1 MISRGPVAPGNLRRL
16 PEATVWAP
24 TGRAAVEPTGP
35 EGVRGYAR
43 TVSEIG
49 AVGGRVLQVLDAAAV
64 RRWASRALDAVG
76 REREHIDALNVFPVP
91 DGDTGTNLFLTI
103 EAARQAVDDLDADR
117 DDFGATMR
125 ALAHGAFLGARGNSG
140 VIVSQILRGMSDA
153 VAAEPGLPGVDG
165 RLLGIALVRASRAAY
180 AAVGSPVEGTILTV
194 VRDVAEAVAAVR
206 TGDLVTV
213 TRAALDGATASLL
226 RTPDQLAVLREHGVV
241 DAGGAGLVVMLGAL
255 LEVVTGVTPT
265 DAARV
270 RLPLPQR
277 PVRAIDSAPPDPTRG
292 PGFEVMYLLEAD
304 ESSLVG
310 LRLALEPLGDSLL
323 VVGGDGLWNVHI
335 HVDDVGAALEAG
347 LAVGRPYRIRVEPL
361 TIRAGRIEPTNRS
374 DDPAAGVPSFVAPD
388 GCAVAPGRGVVAIVE
403 GVGLAELVAQAG
415 AVPVTTAPGTPLL
428 TRTVLAA
435 IHACAAPEVLVIP
448 ADRTVRAA
456 AEAAAA
462 EAREVGIRVAV
473 IPVRAVVQGL
483 AALAVH
489 DADRR
494 FDDDVVAMTAAAGAT
509 RVAEVLVAVERAMT
523 MVGVCEPGDVL
534 GLVDG
539 DVVLVASDPAKVASD
554 LLDRLLGGGG
564 ELVTMVHG
572 AGPVGRSAAA
582 VRNQLHADRPD
593 VECVAYDAGAA
604 RDLLLL
610 GVE

>member
-1 MISRGPVAPGNLRRL
+1 MLD
-16 PEATVWAP
+16 
-24 TGRAAVEPTGP
+24 
-35 EGVRGYAR
+35 
-43 TVSEIG
+43 
-49 AVGGRVLQVLDAAAV
+49 VLDAAAL
-64 RRWASRALDAVG
+64 RRWTARALDALG

-91 DGDTGTNLFLTI
+91 DGDTGTNLYLTI
-103 EAARQAVDDLDADR
+103 EAAGQALDDLEVGR

-125 ALAHGAFLGARGNSG
+125 ALAQGAFLGARGNSG

-165 RLLGIALVRASRAAY
+165 RLLAIALVRASRAAY
-180 AAVGSPVEGTILTV
+180 AAVGKPVEGTVLTV
-194 VRDVAEAVAAVR
+194 VRDVADAVAAV
-206 TGDLVTV
+206 GPADLATV
-213 TRAALDGATASLL
+213 TRAALVGANASLL

-255 LEVVTGVTPT
+255 HEVVTGVVPT
-265 DAARV
+265 DASRV
-270 RLPLPQR
+270 RLPVPQR
-277 PVRAIDSAPPDPTRG
+277 PVHAVEAVPADPARG

-304 ESSLVG
+304 ESRLVQ
-310 LRLALEPLGDSLL
+310 LRAALGPLGESLL
-323 VVGGDGLWNVHI
+323 VVGGEGLWNVHI
-335 HVDDVGAALEAG
+335 HVDDVGAAVEAG
-347 LAVGRPYRIRVEPL
+347 VVAGRPYRIRVEPL
-361 TIRAGRIEPTNRS
+361 DVRVAR
-374 DDPAAGVPSFVAPD
+374 PAAGRLTDGQPAGD
-388 GCAVAPGRGVVAIVE
+388 GDAKAGCAVVPRRGVVAIVE
-403 GVGLAELVAQAG
+403 GAGLADLVAQAG
-415 AVPVTTAPGTPLL
+415 AVPVVSAAGAGPS

-435 IHACAAPEVLVIP
+435 IRACGSAEVLVIP
-448 ADRTVRAA
+448 ADRTVRSV

-462 EAREVGIRVAV
+462 EAREGGLRVAV

-494 FDDDVVAMTAAAGAT
+494 FDDDVVAMTSAAGAT
-509 RVAEVLVAVERAMT
+509 RVAEVVVATDRAMT
-523 MVGVCEPGDVL
+523 MAGVCEPGDVL

-539 DVVLVASDPAKVASD
+539 DVVLVAADPVVVAGT

-564 ELVTMVHG
+564 ELVTLIHG
-572 AGPVGRSAAA
+572 VGPVGQAAAA
-582 VRNQLHADRPD
+582 VRERLHAARPD

>member
-1 MISRGPVAPGNLRRL
+1 M
-16 PEATVWAP
+16 
-24 TGRAAVEPTGP
+24 
-35 EGVRGYAR
+35 
-43 TVSEIG
+43 
-49 AVGGRVLQVLDAAAV
+49 LQVLDAAGV
-64 RRWASRALDAVG
+64 RRWASCALDALG

-103 EAARQAVDDLDADR
+103 EAARQALDGPEVDR

-125 ALAHGAFLGARGNSG
+125 ALARGAFLGARGNSG

-165 RLLGIALVRASRAAY
+165 RLLSIALVRASRAAY
-180 AAVGSPVEGTILTV
+180 AAVGSPVEGTVLTV
-194 VRDVAEAVAAVR
+194 VREVADAVAEVR
-206 TGDLVTV
+206 AKDLVTV

-226 RTPDQLAVLREHGVV
+226 RTPDHLAVLRENGVV

-255 LEVVTGVTPT
+255 HEVVTGVTPT
-265 DAARV
+265 DASRV

-277 PVRAIDSAPPDPTRG
+277 PVQPVDAVRADPTRG

-304 ESSLVG
+304 EERLVD

-335 HVDDVGAALEAG
+335 HVDDVGAAVEAG
-347 LAVGRPYRIRVEPL
+347 LAAGRPYRIRVEPL
-361 TIRAGRIEPTNRS
+361 TIRAGRVDPGTVGSTLPHSGEPSATVDENCLTVSRRS
-374 DDPAAGVPSFVAPD
+374 
-388 GCAVAPGRGVVAIVE
+388 VVAIVE
-403 GVGLAELVAQAG
+403 GRGLADLVAEAG
-415 AVPVTTAPGTPLL
+415 AIPIVSEPPAPVL
-428 TRTVLAA
+428 TSTVLDA
-435 IHACAAPEVLVIP
+435 IHACGSAEVLVIP
-448 ADRTVRAA
+448 ADRTVRAV

-462 EAREVGIRVAV
+462 EAREVGLRVAV

-509 RVAEVLVAVERAMT
+509 RVAEVLVATERAMT

-539 DVVLVASDPAKVASD
+539 DVVLAATDPAAVASE
-554 LLDRLLGGGG
+554 LLHRLLAGGG
-564 ELVTMVHG
+564 ELITLIHG
-572 AGPVGRSAAA
+572 AGPVGRSAEA
-582 VRNQLHADRPD
+582 VRDRLHSDRPE
-593 VECVAYDAGAA
+593 VECVVYDAGGA

>member
-1 MISRGPVAPGNLRRL
+1 ML
-16 PEATVWAP
+16 E
-24 TGRAAVEPTGP
+24 
-35 EGVRGYAR
+35 
-43 TVSEIG
+43 
-49 AVGGRVLQVLDAAAV
+49 VLDAAAV
-64 RRWASRALDAVG
+64 RRWASRALDALG

-103 EAARQAVDDLDADR
+103 EAARQAVDDLDGDR

-165 RLLGIALVRASRAAY
+165 RLLSIALVRASRAAY
-180 AAVGSPVEGTILTV
+180 AAVGSPVEGTVLTV
-194 VRDVAEAVAAVR
+194 VREVAEAVAEVR
-206 TGDLVTV
+206 AGDLATV

-226 RTPDQLAVLREHGVV
+226 RTPDQLAVLRENGVV

-255 LEVVTGVTPT
+255 HEVVTGVTPT
-265 DAARV
+265 DASRV
-270 RLPLPQR
+270 RLPLPRR
-277 PVRAIDSAPPDPTRG
+277 PVHAVDAVPADPSRG

-304 ESSLVG
+304 EARLVD
-310 LRLALEPLGDSLL
+310 LRDALEPLGDSLL

-335 HVDDVGAALEAG
+335 HVDDVGAAVEAG
-347 LAVGRPYRIRVEPL
+347 LAAGRPYRIRVEPL
-361 TIRAGRIEPTNRS
+361 TIRAGRVEPT
-374 DDPAAGVPSFVAPD
+374 GAPD
-388 GCAVAPGRGVVAIVE
+388 GRSLESGSSVEADDNCAKVPRRTVVAIVE
-403 GVGLAELVAQAG
+403 GVGLADLVAQAG
-415 AVPVTTAPGTPLL
+415 AVPIVSPSDTPLM
-428 TRTVLAA
+428 TRTVLEA
-435 IHACAAPEVLVIP
+435 IHACGSAEVLVIP

-462 EAREVGIRVAV
+462 EAREVGLRVAV

-509 RVAEVLVAVERAMT
+509 RVAEVMVAAERAIT
-523 MVGVCEPGDVL
+523 MAGVCEPGDVL

-539 DVVLVASDPAKVASD
+539 DVVLVAADPATVAGD

-564 ELVTMVHG
+564 ELVTLVHG

-582 VRNQLHADRPD
+582 VRDRLHAVRPD
-593 VECVAYDAGAA
+593 VECVAYDAGAT

>member
-1 MISRGPVAPGNLRRL
+1 M
-16 PEATVWAP
+16 
-24 TGRAAVEPTGP
+24 
-35 EGVRGYAR
+35 
-43 TVSEIG
+43 
-49 AVGGRVLQVLDAAAV
+49 LQVLDAAAV
-64 RRWASRALDAVG
+64 RRWASRALDALG

-103 EAARQAVDDLDADR
+103 EAARQAVDDLEGDR

-180 AAVGSPVEGTILTV
+180 AAVGSPVEGTVLTV
-194 VRDVAEAVAAVR
+194 VRDVAEAVAEVR
-206 TGDLVTV
+206 AGDLVTV
-213 TRAALDGATASLL
+213 TQAALDGATASLL
-226 RTPDQLAVLREHGVV
+226 RTPDHLAVLREHGVV

-255 LEVVTGVTPT
+255 HEVVTGVRPT
-265 DAARV
+265 DASRV
-270 RLPLPQR
+270 RLPLPGR
-277 PVRAIDSAPPDPTRG
+277 PVHAIETVRADPARG

-304 ESSLVG
+304 ESRLAG
-310 LRLALEPLGDSLL
+310 LREALAPLGDSLL

-335 HVDDVGAALEAG
+335 HVDDVGAAVEAG
-347 LAVGRPYRIRVEPL
+347 VAAGRPYRIRVEPL
-361 TIRAGRIEPTNRS
+361 TIRAGRVEDTRAVDGSAEGESATES
-374 DDPAAGVPSFVAPD
+374 DG
-388 GCAVAPGRGVVAIVE
+388 GCAAAPRRSVVAIVE
-403 GVGLAELVAQAG
+403 GAGLAELVAQAG
-415 AVPVTTAPGTPLL
+415 AVSVISAPGSPLL
-428 TRTVLAA
+428 TRTVLEA
-435 IHACAAPEVLVIP
+435 IRACGSAEVLVIP
-448 ADRTVRAA
+448 ADRTVRAV

-462 EAREVGIRVAV
+462 EARETGLRVAV

-509 RVAEVLVAVERAMT
+509 RVAEVVVAAGRAMT
-523 MVGVCEPGDVL
+523 TVGVCEPGDVL

-539 DVVLVASDPAKVASD
+539 DVVVIAADPAEVAGD

-564 ELVTMVHG
+564 ELVTLVHG
-572 AGPVGRSAAA
+572 GGPIGLAASAI
-582 VRNQLHADRPD
+582 RDRLHSDRPD